1 MWFFGKDKDKKKSA
15 KDADKPSAAAPAA
28 NPGRTEAQRKL
39 LEQMRGLRAEI
50 GEENLQKLANKL
62 RLEDLKKQVRA
73 DIDGDEK
80 KRNRLLDE
88 IRFTMQQETPKDD
101 TRK

>member
-1 MWFFGKDKDKKKSA
+1 MWFFGKDKDKKKSGKA
-15 KDADKPSAAAPAA
+15 ETASAAPAA

-88 IRFTMQQETPKDD
+88 IRFTMQEEKPKE
-101 TRK
+101 